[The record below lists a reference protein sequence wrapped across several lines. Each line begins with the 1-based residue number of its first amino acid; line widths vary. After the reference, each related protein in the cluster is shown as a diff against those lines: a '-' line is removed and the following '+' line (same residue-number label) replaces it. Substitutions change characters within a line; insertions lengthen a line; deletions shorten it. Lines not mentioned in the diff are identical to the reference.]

1 MNDNTKA
8 AKFQVESPCV
18 FHGISFRPV
27 FPVCFSFSLSI
38 LIHSYWKKNAFH
50 RPQAFSGAA
59 GSFAAV
65 FRADSSS

>member
-1 MNDNTKA
+1 MNDNTNT

-18 FHGISFRPV
+18 FHGIFIPSGFSCLLFV
-27 FPVCFSFSLSI
+27 FTF
-38 LIHSYWKKNAFH
+38 HSYWKKNAFH